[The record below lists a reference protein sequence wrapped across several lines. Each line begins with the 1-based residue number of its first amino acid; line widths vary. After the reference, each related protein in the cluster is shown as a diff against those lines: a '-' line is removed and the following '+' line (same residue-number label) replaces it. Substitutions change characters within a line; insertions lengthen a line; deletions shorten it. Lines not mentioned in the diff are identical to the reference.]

1 MYPLENV
8 WPEWQIV
15 RNLGEGSYGKVY
27 EVVRNDLGGSF
38 RAALKVISI
47 PKNRSE
53 YESIL
58 REGMDERS
66 ATSYFHGMMADIVKE
81 FALMEKLKGNTNIVA
96 YEDHS
101 IVQHEDGRGW
111 DVLIRMEYL
120 TPFNEYIKNHSL
132 SEEDII
138 RFGKDISRALS
149 LCEKHQIIHRD
160 IKPENIFVSDLG
172 DFKLGDFGIA
182 RTINLVTDMSQKGTY
197 NYMAPEV
204 YRGGSYDATVDI
216 YSLGIVLYRL
226 LNNNRLPFM
235 PPYPQEITY
244 TDKENAVFRRLS
256 CEQLPLPAQGSPLL
270 QNVVMRACQPNP
282 LYRYRTAE
290 DMLYDLECI
299 ERGDSSERFYYSAQE
314 TASRFDKTEELVP
327 DNSEQERPVSVANN
341 IGLID
346 QWQEHR
352 LKKAQEKELRQEVIR
367 EHKRKK
373 RKRRRVIRLL
383 LVLVLLLFLL
393 REKALI
399 DKGESEKSVIV
410 KLSDMAEQKIE
421 SFWETL
427 MSDYGIPQEIS
438 DLVIPPG
445 K

>member
-1 MYPLENV
+1 MAQLAV
-8 WPEWQIV
+8 SGD
-15 RNLGEGSYGKVY
+15 NL
-27 EVVRNDLGGSF
+27 
-38 RAALKVISI
+38 
-47 PKNRSE
+47 
-53 YESIL
+53 
-58 REGMDERS
+58 
-66 ATSYFHGMMADIVKE
+66 
-81 FALMEKLKGNTNIVA
+81 
-96 YEDHS
+96 
-101 IVQHEDGRGW
+101 Q
-111 DVLIRMEYL
+111 
-120 TPFNEYIKNHSL
+120 
-132 SEEDII
+132 
-138 RFGKDISRALS
+138 
-149 LCEKHQIIHRD
+149 
-160 IKPENIFVSDLG
+160 
-172 DFKLGDFGIA
+172 GDFGIA

-244 TDKENAVFRRLS
+244 SDKENAVFRRLS